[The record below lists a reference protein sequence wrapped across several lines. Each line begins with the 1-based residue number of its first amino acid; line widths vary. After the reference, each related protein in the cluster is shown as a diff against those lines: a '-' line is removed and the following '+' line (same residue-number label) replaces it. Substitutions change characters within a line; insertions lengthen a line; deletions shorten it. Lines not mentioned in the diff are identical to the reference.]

1 MITTSWKEAE
11 SPSKLVE
18 RRGPRCEEVLCVRPW
33 RALAPAASRR
43 ACSSTP
49 ATSVLLSSGYLGD
62 RLSRRIARVGTRFF
76 LSVRLRL
83 EAWGHAMNQTNE
95 NMVSEGPDI
104 RGHSISHIDAL
115 SILQIDGAAIAFTP
129 TEYTLVML
137 LLHQLE
143 KLQKTTNELIEIF
156 VPFEDLQRSAAL
168 STRSLLS
175 KHIYNASAKL
185 WTAGLSIARVDG
197 YGYVIVFD
205 IEGDTSR
212 FLRQATPR
220 QHKREAREEHQ
231 LYAIA

>member
-1 MITTSWKEAE
+1 
-11 SPSKLVE
+11 
-18 RRGPRCEEVLCVRPW
+18 
-33 RALAPAASRR
+33 
-43 ACSSTP
+43 
-49 ATSVLLSSGYLGD
+49 VLLSSGYLGD

-143 KLQKTTNELIEIF
+143 KLQKTTNELIEIY

-168 STRSLLS
+168 PTRSLLS

-231 LYAIA
+231 LFAIV